1 MDQSPADDER
11 DGCSN
16 RYFTGD
22 GEWGKVEEKR
32 AQRDGQTGAA
42 RGWWP
47 LEDGADRPGCAAGLG
62 PCGGT
67 GKAEKGGEETEIA
80 VGPAGVPRVPCVPC
94 VPWLDGRC
102 EVGEGSDRALN
113 ERAGFSLPC
122 CIRGCDGVN
131 SELCGSGCHRVVTR
145 VSPSDPG
152 VTGHGVRA
160 RVSGAA
166 LADPVLFCCKP
177 PSWLC
182 PKRVAFRPYAFK
194 PSSKDF

>member
-1 MDQSPADDER
+1 MDQSLAADER

-32 AQRDGQTGAA
+32 AQCDGQTGAA

-67 GKAEKGGEETEIA
+67 GKAEKGGGEIEIA
-80 VGPAGVPRVPCVPC
+80 VCPAGPAGVPRVPRVPCVPC
-94 VPWLDGRC
+94 VPWLGGRC

-113 ERAGFSLPC
+113 ERAGFSL
-122 CIRGCDGVN
+122 
-131 SELCGSGCHRVVTR
+131 LC
-145 VSPSDPG
+145 
-152 VTGHGVRA
+152 
-160 RVSGAA
+160 
-166 LADPVLFCCKP
+166 
-177 PSWLC
+177 
-182 PKRVAFRPYAFK
+182 
-194 PSSKDF
+194 